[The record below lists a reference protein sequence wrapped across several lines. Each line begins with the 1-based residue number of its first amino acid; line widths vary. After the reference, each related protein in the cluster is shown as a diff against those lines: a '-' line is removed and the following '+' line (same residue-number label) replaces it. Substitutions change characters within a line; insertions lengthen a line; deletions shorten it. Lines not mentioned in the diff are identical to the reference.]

1 MLVYWRKAENA
12 GDCKRFMKMNNVG
25 GFRPKRH
32 KKQPEFELQAYICR
46 YLRLQYPKVVFLS
59 DTVASVKLTPAQA
72 NRNKQ
77 IQKSGF
83 KIPDLLI
90 LEPNSKYAGL
100 MIELKVKD
108 PHKLNGDIKAD
119 VHLKGQEKSIQV
131 LNEKGYYSCFSWD
144 FEMTKNIIDKYL
156 KE

>member
-1 MLVYWRKAENA
+1 
-12 GDCKRFMKMNNVG
+12 MNNVG
-25 GFRPKRH
+25 VIRPKRH
-32 KKQPEFELQAYICR
+32 KRQPEFELQCQVCR

-59 DTVASVKLTPAQA
+59 DTIASVKLTEAQA
-72 NRNKQ
+72 SRNKK

-108 PHKLNGDIKAD
+108 PHKLNGDIRSDA
-119 VHLKGQEKSIQV
+119 HLKGQEQAIKI